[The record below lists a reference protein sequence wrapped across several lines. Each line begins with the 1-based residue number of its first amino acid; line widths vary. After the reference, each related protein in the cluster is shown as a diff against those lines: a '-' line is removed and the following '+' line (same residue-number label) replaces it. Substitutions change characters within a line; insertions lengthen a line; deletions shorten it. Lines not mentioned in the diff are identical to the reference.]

1 MKRRDF
7 IKYGMGGLATI
18 VVGTKIP
25 WIMDNPAYAA
35 AQVQTLSFTITDAV
49 KEMVTHEPGN
59 NDATCYFWIYKAD
72 VPNFP
77 PECPGPTIYCT
88 VGDTIQ
94 ISITNS
100 LDEPHSLFINKVFDS
115 GPIAPGATVIRSFQP
130 SRAGTYL
137 YYDNL
142 NEPVNRVMGLHG
154 AFIVLPANL
163 HGTRKS
169 GGRRLTPYDAPT
181 PAVQLLFDDFG
192 RAPWWPGL
200 AWEQGDP
207 AANPP
212 TPPFRQYVWLNHQ
225 ASPVLFAEVAA
236 AAPGTGARIPA
247 NFMDAF
253 ISAPFIPTSND
264 PRLLLVTPPVPI
276 LNVFNRKPHF
286 FTINGQSGHFS
297 HNHPAIT
304 PMNRVG
310 EPCVIRVLNAGLWTH
325 SMHLHANHFY
335 ITCVN
340 GLVQSNVLWLDT
352 FTSRPMDTYDMV
364 VPFMRPPDIPNT
376 RGIGRPDPGLPAGL
390 GTTWPPQ
397 EEFGLYQPKIGTT
410 KISFL
415 NPANQ
420 VDIAQRQSPLVYPM
434 HDHSEASQ
442 TAQGGNYNCGLIA
455 GITFIGDRN
464 TPGWREFPRDA
475 DFDMMLTLGNGAPIT
490 KPAGGTDP

>member
-7 IKYGMGGLATI
+7 IKYGMGGLATL
-18 VVGTKIP
+18 VVGTKMP
-25 WIMDNPAYAA
+25 WLMDNPAYAA
-35 AQVQTLSFTITDAV
+35 VQTQNLNFTITDAV

-59 NDATCYFWIYKAD
+59 NQATCYFWIYRSNSPA
-72 VPNFP
+72 FP
-77 PECPGPTIYCT
+77 PDCPGPQIYTT
-88 VGDTIQ
+88 VGDTIN
-94 ISITNS
+94 ISITNE
-100 LDEPHSLFINKVFDS
+100 LDEDHALFIPGMYNS
-115 GPIAPGATVIRSFQP
+115 GPIAPGATVTGTFRP
-130 SRAGTYL
+130 NRAGSYL

-142 NEPVNRVMGLHG
+142 NTPVNRVMGLHG
-154 AFIVLPANL
+154 ALIVMPANL
-163 HGTRKS
+163 HGTRA
-169 GGRRLTPYDAPT
+169 GGSHRLTPYDRPT
-181 PAVQLLFDDFG
+181 PAVQQLFDDFG

-225 ASPVLFAEVAA
+225 ASPVLFNEVGN

-247 NFMDAF
+247 NFMDGF
-253 ISAPFIPTSND
+253 ISDPFIATSND
-264 PRLLLVTPPVPI
+264 PRLLLTVPAVP
-276 LNVFNRKPHF
+276 LNDTFNRLPHF
-286 FTINGQSGHFS
+286 FTICGQSGHFS

-310 EPCVIRVLNAGLWTH
+310 EPCVVHVLNAGLWTH

-340 GLVQSNVLWLDT
+340 GRVQSNLLWVDT
-352 FTSRPMDTYDMV
+352 FTSKPMDIYDMV
-364 VPFMRPPDIPNT
+364 IPYMRPPDIPNV
-376 RGIGRPDPGLPAGL
+376 RGIGRADAGLPAGL

-397 EEFGLYQPKIGTT
+397 QEFDVHQPKVGTT

-415 NPANQ
+415 NPGTLI
-420 VDIAQRQSPLVYPM
+420 DIAQRQSPLVYPM

-455 GITFIGDRN
+455 GMTIIGDRN

-475 DFDMMLTLGNGAPIT
+475 DFDMMLTLGNGAPVT
-490 KPAGGTDP
+490 KPGGGTDP